1 MGVVVKVSTHAPG
14 IPDSVKVD
22 GSFFPVNK

>member
-1 MGVVVKVSTHAPG
+1 MGVVVKVSTYAPG

-22 GSFFPVNK
+22 DSFFPVNK